1 MRSFVASV
9 VFVLLLASAASSQ
22 TQPAAAPG
30 FNVALANKAVHDLYD
45 HLGEVYPCFELKKID
60 WKKVGDE
67 LLPQAD
73 KIQTETDFGLL
84 CLRMVARLQDS
95 HAQLLS
101 FNARPPAPDLPL
113 YDPGFACLIDDRDR
127 PVVYYLDPNGPAA
140 EAGLKIGMTITAVH
154 GQVSEKAIDQ
164 WMKEISD
171 FYGYSS
177 ERYLRYEA
185 ARGFMRVREKGQ
197 MVKVEAEDL
206 HGQPLQFVIPATMGI
221 RYLPRLPVPIE
232 GINDSGSVECKDLG
246 NGIGYI
252 YVRRIGDKLPE
263 ELDAA
268 LSKLG
273 HSDALILDVRGNSG
287 GGFDPNE
294 AFRAFDQQHYGGPIA
309 LLLDERCISAG
320 EGWASWFIA
329 NKRARTFG
337 ATTAGASSRKEEYEL
352 SNHLYKVRIPV
363 KAYTGSLDRPI
374 ESKGLEPDVPVR
386 SNAKDL
392 SEGRDTVLEKAKN
405 SFDIKKMAPPLRYH
419 RRTTQKS

>member
-1 MRSFVASV
+1 MKSRLAILLAGIAVA
-9 VFVLLLASAASSQ
+9 LLASTSRAADGDFD
-22 TQPAAAPG
+22 PAAARAA
-30 FNVALANKAVHDLYD
+30 FHELYQ
-45 HLGEVYPCFELKKID
+45 HLGHAYPCFELKKID
-60 WKKVGDE
+60 WKQVGDE

-84 CLRMVARLQDS
+84 CLRLVARLQDS
-95 HAQLLS
+95 HAELLPGS
-101 FNARPPAPDLPL
+101 ARPPAPDLPL

-127 PVVYYLDPNGPAA
+127 PVVYYLDPSGPAA
-140 EAGLKIGMTITAVH
+140 QAGLKIGMTITAVH
-154 GQVSEKAIDQ
+154 GQVSKKAIEQ
-164 WMKEISD
+164 WMKETSD

-206 HGQPLQFVIPATMGI
+206 DGQPLQFVIPATMGI
-221 RYLPRLPVPIE
+221 RYLPRLPVPSE

-252 YVRRIGDKLPE
+252 YIRRIGPKLPE

-268 LSKLG
+268 LTKLG
-273 HSDALILDVRGNSG
+273 EIKGLILDVRGNSG
-287 GGFDPNE
+287 GGFDLDEAVRNFNPDDLTNQPNRPRY
-294 AFRAFDQQHYGGPIA
+294 AGPIA

-329 NKRARTFG
+329 KKRACTFG

-386 SNAKDL
+386 YNAKAL
-392 SEGRDTVLEKAKN
+392 SEGKDTVLETAK
-405 SFDIKKMAPPLRYH
+405 KWLL
-419 RRTTQKS
+419 TQR

>member
-1 MRSFVASV
+1 MRIVVAPLV
-9 VFVLLLASAASSQ
+9 VALLLVLPVHAQ
-22 TQPAAAPG
+22 TRPTTTTD

-73 KIQTETDFGLL
+73 KIQTENDFGLL

-95 HAQLLS
+95 HAQLLPGS
-101 FNARPPAPDLPL
+101 AGPPAPELPL

-140 EAGLKIGMTITAVH
+140 KAGLKIGMTIAAFD
-154 GQVSEKAIDQ
+154 GQLSEKAIDQ
-164 WMKEISD
+164 WMKETSD

-185 ARGFMRVREKGQ
+185 ARAFTSVREKGAL
-197 MVKVEAEDL
+197 VKVEAEDL
-206 HGQPLQFVIPATMGI
+206 DGNPLQFVMPATMGI

-232 GINDSGSVECKDLG
+232 GINDSGAVEFKRLSND
-246 NGIGYI
+246 IGYI
-252 YVRRIGDKLPE
+252 YVRRINPDLATGLDKAVHELGDIK
-263 ELDAA
+263 
-268 LSKLG
+268 G
-273 HSDALILDVRGNSG
+273 LILDVRGNSG
-287 GGFDPNE
+287 GGFDADE
-294 AFRAFDQQHYGGPIA
+294 AFRAFDPQHYGAPIA

-337 ATTAGASSRKEEYEL
+337 ATTAGASSRKAEYEL
-352 SNHLYKVRIPV
+352 TNHLYKVRIPV

-374 ESKGLEPDVPVR
+374 ESRGLEPDVPVR
-386 SNAKDL
+386 CNAKDL
-392 SEGRDTVLEKAKN
+392 SDGKDTVLETAK
-405 SFDIKKMAPPLRYH
+405 KWLLTPK
-419 RRTTQKS
+419 